1 MPFKVLCLLFTNNEN
16 PAGGEGKGLG
26 PSQQGRVAEAT
37 AGILAGAEG
46 CGGVWTSWVWVCSV
60 EARSF
65 LKKKTFYFIL
75 GYIQLGFS
83 GSSDSKASACNAG
96 DLGSCTA
103 CL

>member
-65 LKKKTFYFIL
+65 LKKKNVLFYT
-75 GYIQLGFS
+75 GV
-83 GSSDSKASACNAG
+83 
-96 DLGSCTA
+96 
-103 CL
+103 